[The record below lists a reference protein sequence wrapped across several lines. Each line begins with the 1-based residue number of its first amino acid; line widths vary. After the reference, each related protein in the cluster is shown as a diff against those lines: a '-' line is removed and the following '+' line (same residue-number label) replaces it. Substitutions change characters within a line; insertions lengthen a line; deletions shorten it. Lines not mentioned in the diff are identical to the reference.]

1 MITMATKA
9 VKKDKKPRT
18 PTIHGKE
25 MVLNE
30 NKLAEIL
37 ERRGMEY
44 KELWERVIDKYKLD
58 LTYKGF
64 MSLLRNRATWKLLY
78 SHAIT
83 DILLI
88 SYMDIFEVIDVDIVA
103 EKEKREKWKEKYQ
116 NKE

>member
-1 MITMATKA
+1 MSTMAKQKV
-9 VKKDKKPRT
+9 VKEKKPRT

-30 NKLAEIL
+30 KKLAEIL

-44 KELWERVIDKYKLD
+44 KELWERVIERYKLD

-83 DILLI
+83 DVLLI
-88 SYMDIFEVIDVDIVA
+88 NYMDIFEVIDVDIEA

-116 NKE
+116 NDK